1 MDKKYKKNIVIGLAS
16 ISLIGILIG
25 GYSFLNKE
33 QISLVVKGEEVKVS
47 TFKNTVK
54 DLLDE
59 NRVKYDSDD
68 KITPSL
74 DSKLTDNMKIKVID
88 ISKMQER
95 EYEDIAFEVKLVDDK
110 NLLKGKT
117 EVKVEGELGKKELV
131 YDLTYHDGKLVEKK
145 LINENI
151 TKDPVDKIVKKGTK
165 EEFIV
170 ASRGS
175 NSRRMNVE
183 ATAYSGD
190 GITSTGTI
198 PKWGTIA
205 VDPRIIPYGSKVYI
219 PQFNKTFTAEDCGGA
234 IKGNIIDIF
243 MGSNSEA
250 YKWGRRR
257 IDIYV
262 TN

>member
-1 MDKKYKKNIVIGLAS
+1 MIGLTS
-16 ISLIGILIG
+16 ICLLGLSLG
-25 GYSFLNKE
+25 GYCVFNKE
-33 QISLVVKGEEVKVS
+33 QISLTVKGKEVKVS

-59 NRVKYDSDD
+59 NSVKYDSND

-88 ISKMQER
+88 ISKKQER

-117 EVKVEGELGKKELV
+117 EVEAEGELGKKELV

-151 TKDPVDKIVKKGTK
+151 SKDPVDKIVKKGAK

-175 NSRRMNVE
+175 NSRRISVE